1 MSGKTVPVTLPE
13 PVWGRLASIAD
24 RRGVTVADLIA
35 DAVQAL
41 VSAPAHDVRAHLV
54 PVVVPEVHDRLAELK
69 AEVDAARESG
79 WRAPST
85 RARYRQ
91 RERAS

>member
-24 RRGVTVADLIA
+24 RRGVTVADLLA
-35 DAVQAL
+35 GAVRAL

-54 PVVVPEVHDRLAELK
+54 PVVVPEVHDRLAELD
-69 AEVDAARESG
+69 AELNAARASG
-79 WRAPST
+79 WRVPNRSRKEIA
-85 RARYRQ
+85 
-91 RERAS
+91 